1 MVLLVVLLLL
11 VLLLLLF
18 GARECACVPEKGV
31 PVVDFVSGVV
41 LFGHFSDE
49 QNTCFFSFDYNEGG
63 EG

>member
-1 MVLLVVLLLL
+1 M
-11 VLLLLLF
+11 
-18 GARECACVPEKGV
+18 CVPEKGV